1 MLEKAIEEERIAN
14 PVLLFLEPS
23 LLYDIDVY
31 SVFYITNAAT
41 RKMQNRSG
49 SDYESFMNMFSNEF
63 SVELFDGVRPMVRSN
78 KKNNETTDIQAEVL
92 IKDEIPIKYIKK
104 FFNLTRKNKNI
115 LLMAYW

>member
-1 MLEKAIEEERIAN
+1 
-14 PVLLFLEPS
+14 
-23 LLYDIDVY
+23 
-31 SVFYITNAAT
+31 
-41 RKMQNRSG
+41 
-49 SDYESFMNMFSNEF
+49 MFSNEF